1 MEFNNNLIQ
10 NFLSFF
16 AKTIPSLDKNYTW
29 PLPKKNI
36 LKGFTLNENDSLYK
50 QNIALKKFLTKEWK
64 NNNYNP
70 KKTIASWVVK
80 DWGGIRRISEQRLK
94 EYVDRMEE
102 NHNYTPL
109 KGIASYSKILAA
121 AFPEDYAI
129 YDARVAASLNAIQL
143 LNPSDGRI
151 AFHYLAGRNNI
162 VGNKNK
168 KIGFTEDKRFS
179 IKNLTSSDNNFLPID
194 KNNVYNIYINLLKNI
209 VQKNPNFKL
218 HECEMVLFAQA
229 EELCTK
235 VMN

>member
-1 MEFNNNLIQ
+1 MEN
-10 NFLSFF
+10 
-16 AKTIPSLDKNYTW
+16 
-29 PLPKKNI
+29 
-36 LKGFTLNENDSLYK
+36 
-50 QNIALKKFLTKEWK
+50 
-64 NNNYNP
+64 
-70 KKTIASWVVK
+70 
-80 DWGGIRRISEQRLK
+80 
-94 EYVDRMEE
+94 

-179 IKNLTSSDNNFLPID
+179 IKNLTSSDYNFLPID
-194 KNNVYNIYINLLKNI
+194 KNNVYKIYINLLKNI

>member
-16 AKTIPSLDKNYTW
+16 AKTIPSLDKNYEW
-29 PLPKKNI
+29 PLPKI
-36 LKGFTLNENDSLYK
+36 VLKGFTINENDSSYK
-50 QNIALKKFLTKEWK
+50 QNIALKNFLTKEWK
-64 NNNYNP
+64 NNNYNS

-80 DWGGIRRISEQRLK
+80 DWGRIRSISEKRLK

-143 LNPSDGRI
+143 LNPSHGRI

-168 KIGFTEDKRFS
+168 KIGFTEDQRFS